1 MANTALTL
9 LDVENGRYKDFFYGL
24 FFNATIRN
32 NVYNTILEIVKEQIS
47 KQTVVVS
54 NRLEVTFNRL
64 RSRNVACAIQ
74 HSFVFFAMAL
84 EKSVRDYVLCNI
96 QGEQRR
102 EEVKQFFDNDLT
114 ALTEK
119 LLNGYFASLL
129 HFVDEV
135 RFEIFVKL
143 GFQHSHSSH
152 SRTARH
158 GTVS

>member
-1 MANTALTL
+1 
-9 LDVENGRYKDFFYGL
+9 
-24 FFNATIRN
+24 
-32 NVYNTILEIVKEQIS
+32 
-47 KQTVVVS
+47 
-54 NRLEVTFNRL
+54 
-64 RSRNVACAIQ
+64 
-74 HSFVFFAMAL
+74 MAL

-143 GFQHSHSSH
+143 GFQHGHSSH